1 MSPDAVE
8 TRTLRPFVGMV
19 QSGLGDFSIWMKKLS
34 ELYQEKTGVQLFP
47 GTLNVWLE
55 TEYNLPDQ
63 RIRLEGMEYGG
74 NVSVNI
80 IPCKIFDQPAFV
92 LRTDKNDAGLG
103 DHPRNIVEIAAE
115 VKLRDRFGLKDGDQV
130 EVWLP

>member
-1 MSPDAVE
+1 MSIDAIE
-8 TRTLRPFVGMV
+8 TRPLRQFIGIV
-19 QSGLGDFSIWMKKLS
+19 QSGIGNFSIWMNVLS
-34 ELYQEKTGVQLFP
+34 ELYREKTGMQLYP
-47 GTLNVWLE
+47 GTLNVQLKAD
-55 TEYNLPDQ
+55 YNLPDQ
-63 RIRLEGMEYGG
+63 RIRLEATEYRG

-80 IPCKIFDQPAFV
+80 IPCKIFNQPAFV

-130 EVWLP
+130 ELWLP

>member
-1 MSPDAVE
+1 ME
-8 TRTLRPFVGMV
+8 TQPLRPFTGIV
-19 QSGLGDFSIWMKKLS
+19 QSGMGDFSIWMKVLS
-34 ELYQEKTGVQLFP
+34 AFYRKKTDTQLFP
-47 GTLNVWLE
+47 GTLNVQLE
-55 TEYNLPDQ
+55 VDYNLPDQ
-63 RIRLEGMEYGG
+63 RIRLEATEYGG

-115 VKLRDRFGLKDGDQV
+115 VKLRDRFCLKDGDRV
-130 EVWLP
+130 ELWLP